1 MFRKGLKICFH
12 GWVPGW
18 LAVAIETKAISAS
31 NKVEVEAELGK
42 NNLSIFLFSKRNFHK
57 CRIWVLTMNASGQN

>member
-18 LAVAIETKAISAS
+18 LAGAIETKAISAA

-42 NNLSIFLFSKRNFHK
+42 NNISNNNKNKNLIFKLP
-57 CRIWVLTMNASGQN
+57 LT